1 MHVLKYQLF
10 IAVALLVGVAIGYF
24 VKDEPAAVAEPTK
37 AEEKTKKPVADKG
50 DEATVKAL
58 RHRIAELEKALAEK
72 EERSET
78 AVASAEPPTRPPD
91 RPQLNWRERME
102 EMKKNEPERYNE
114 MTNRMAQWRRDQSA
128 RNKDRID
135 FLSSIDMSLM
145 SAGAKKTHQKLQAL
159 VTKREEIEDTLHR
172 EGEGMDDNLRD
183 ELMRELH
190 QTHREMHQLNEEERK
205 NLLEATARSLGFEE
219 RDAKEITATIQDV
232 IEATDNGWGG
242 GRRRGGPRG
251 GGPGGP
257 GGR

>member
-102 EMKKNEPERYNE
+102 EMKKNEPERYAQ
-114 MTNRMAQWRRDQSA
+114 MTNRMTQWRHDRAAQA
-128 RNKDRID
+128 RGKLG
-135 FLSSIDMSLM
+135 FLSSIDTSHM
-145 SAGAKKTHQKLQAL
+145 SAGAKKTHAALQDLIA
-159 VTKREEIEDTLHR
+159 KREEIEQQLQASDLPDEER
-172 EGEGMDDNLRD
+172 GKLMEQLRD
-183 ELMRELH
+183 MRH
-190 QTHREMHQLNEEERK
+190 QIQRLNGEERM
-205 NLLEATARSLGFEE
+205 NLISEVANSLGFEGE
-219 RDAKEITATIQDV
+219 DAREVTLTL
-232 IEATDNGWGG
+232 IEVVQATDEGFVPHHGG
-242 GRRRGGPRG
+242 HRGPPPGGPRG
-251 GGPGGP
+251 
-257 GGR
+257 R

>member
-37 AEEKTKKPVADKG
+37 AEEKVKKPVADKG

-78 AVASAEPPTRPPD
+78 AVASAEPQTRPPD